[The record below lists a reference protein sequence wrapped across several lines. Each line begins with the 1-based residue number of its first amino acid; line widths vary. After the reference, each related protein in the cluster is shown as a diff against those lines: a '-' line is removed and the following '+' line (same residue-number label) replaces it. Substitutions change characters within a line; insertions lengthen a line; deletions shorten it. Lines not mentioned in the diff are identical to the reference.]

1 MTDRSSPR
9 QGGTVATDD
18 GTYVLAPSPPAI
30 IPTSTVGLPPE
41 LAADLNQAGEFA
53 RAEKAM
59 ATRRAYK
66 SDFEIFELWCANRG
80 VGALPAA
87 AETVAALLA
96 SEAMRRIKPSTI
108 GRRAASI
115 RYVHKLAGH
124 PVPTDDERVRATV
137 RGIRRAIGIA
147 PSKKAPATADR
158 LIAMAAAG
166 NGGITALRDR
176 ALLLLG
182 FGGAFRRS
190 ELVALDVADI
200 TETKDGLLV
209 TIRRSKTDQEGRS
222 TTVAVVRGKIACPVA
237 ALRAWL
243 TVAGISDGPVF
254 RPITKSGK
262 VRPTRLTDRSVA
274 NIVKYRAERL
284 GLDPRAFA
292 GHSLRAGFLTSAA
305 ARGASLFKMADVSRH
320 KSMDT
325 LRGYVRDTEVFKN
338 HAGEGLL

>member
-1 MTDRSSPR
+1 MAPRNATLVVKPGMNDGSPELSVSA
-9 QGGTVATDD
+9 Q
-18 GTYVLAPSPPAI
+18 PAI
-30 IPTSTVGLPPE
+30 VPAAGPL
-41 LAADLNQAGEFA
+41 LAADLDHAGDFA
-53 RAEKAM
+53 QAEKAA

-66 SDFEIFELWCANRG
+66 SDFAIFRAWCCERA
-80 VGALPAA
+80 ASPLPAS
-87 AETVAALLA
+87 AETVAAFLA
-96 SEAMRRIKPSTI
+96 SEARRRVKPSTL

-115 RYVHKLAGH
+115 RYAHKLAGH
-124 PVPTDDERVRATV
+124 PTPTDDERVRATL
-137 RGIRRAIGIA
+137 RGIRRTAGTA

-158 LIAMAAAG
+158 LVAMAAIG
-166 NGGITALRDR
+166 DGGIATLRDR

-200 TETKDGLLV
+200 AESNDGLLV

-222 TTVAVVRGKIACPVA
+222 ITVAIVRGKIACPVA

-243 TVAGISDGPVF
+243 TAAGVCDGPVF
-254 RPITKSGK
+254 RPITKGSK
-262 VRPTRLTDRSVA
+262 VRQRRLSDRSVA
-274 NIVKYRAERL
+274 SIIKHRAERI
-284 GLDPRAFA
+284 GLDPKMFS

-305 ARGASLFKMADVSRH
+305 ARGASLFKLAEVSRH

-325 LRGYVRDTEVFKN
+325 LRGYIRDAEVFKS